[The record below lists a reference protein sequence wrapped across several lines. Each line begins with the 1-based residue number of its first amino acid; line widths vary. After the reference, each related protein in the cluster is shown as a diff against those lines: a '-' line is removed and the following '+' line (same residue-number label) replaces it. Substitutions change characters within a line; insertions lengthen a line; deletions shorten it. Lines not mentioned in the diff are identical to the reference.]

1 MLPPRA
7 FTHVL
12 ALAFLAPFVALA
24 ADEGCTRVDGKAC
37 ARACGDGD
45 AIACWLLGTMH
56 RDGTG
61 VRRDARRAAAL
72 YEQACAAGA
81 EVACLYAAAAYAS
94 GRGVKKDESRATAL
108 LGSCAAKDSNGC
120 DPRCPSPAPSA
131 TPASSPPSSSDDDK
145 PPRPVKIVKP
155 SYPQY
160 AFDKKIEGTV
170 EVQISIGASGK
181 VTDACIA
188 QSVPYL
194 DHAALEA
201 VYQWRFSPAIKNGSP
216 VATIARAPVMFRIY

>member
-7 FTHVL
+7 FTQVL

-24 ADEGCTRVDGKAC
+24 AEEGCTRVDGKAC

-61 VRRDARRAAAL
+61 VRRDARRAVAL

-94 GRGVKKDESRATAL
+94 G
-108 LGSCAAKDSNGC
+108 
-120 DPRCPSPAPSA
+120 
-131 TPASSPPSSSDDDK
+131 SSSDDDK

-216 VATIARAPVMFRIY
+216 VAAIARAPVMFRIY

>member
-7 FTHVL
+7 FTQVL
-12 ALAFLAPFVALA
+12 ALAFLAPFAVLA
-24 ADEGCTRVDGKAC
+24 SDEGCTRGNGKVC
-37 ARACGDGD
+37 SRACGDGD

-56 RDGTG
+56 RDGIG
-61 VRRDARRAAAL
+61 VRRDERRAAAL
-72 YEQACAAGA
+72 YEQACAAG
-81 EVACLYAAAAYAS
+81 VKVGCLYAAAAYAS

-108 LGSCAAKDSNGC
+108 LGSCATKDSNGC
-120 DPRCPSPAPSA
+120 DPACPSPAPSA
-131 TPASSPPSSSDDDK
+131 TPASTQSSDDDQ

-155 SYPQY
+155 LYPRY
-160 AFDKKIEGTV
+160 AFDEKIEGTV
-170 EVQISIGASGK
+170 EVQILIGASGK
-181 VTDACIA
+181 VTNACIV

-194 DHAALEA
+194 DHAALET